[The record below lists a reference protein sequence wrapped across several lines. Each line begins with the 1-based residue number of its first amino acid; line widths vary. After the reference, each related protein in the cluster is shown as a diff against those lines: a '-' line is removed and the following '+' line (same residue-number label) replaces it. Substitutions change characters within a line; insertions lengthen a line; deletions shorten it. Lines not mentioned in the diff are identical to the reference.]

1 MYIQEIMHNTVRSGD
16 NSLEGRFVV
25 ISGNNKG
32 EIFDIFPGKTH
43 IVGRD
48 PSCDICLSGKMVS
61 RKHFSIFQNGDRF
74 LLSDLDSRNGVYVN
88 GEKANKHLLADRDVI
103 RLGQVQLRF
112 DLASELP
119 VIPDDN
125 SAELVEEDEAT
136 STAIYRQKFEVDN
149 FAPGDLVTEE
159 GEVSDEQSRLMNICN
174 LSNKLFT
181 TKSIRGLLGYALES
195 AIELTG
201 AERAS
206 ALLLDTRTQ
215 ELQSVVTR
223 FAGTEYC
230 GQFPVSKTIVME
242 TVRTAESVITGNA
255 SADERFSNGDSVA
268 IDNLSSVMCVPM
280 ITLDSKVIGAIYV
293 DNSSGFEAFN
303 RMHLA
308 VLASIAHQAAVAVER
323 VGLFEDLEKLFIG
336 AIHTLTASIEA
347 KDEYTCGHSE
357 RVTCYSLLIADEMGL
372 DSGMRD
378 VVELAGIMHDVGKIG
393 IPESVLCS
401 AGKLSREEMELMQL
415 HPLKGAEIIQNM
427 PEISAFVSTAKIAE
441 ATRFHHERYDG
452 TGYPDGLKGERIP
465 LVSRILAV
473 ADAFDAI
480 TSNRSY
486 RKGRDAP
493 AAMKI
498 LSACTGIQI
507 DPLVFKAF
515 EEVYRKGKINWLEA
529 VNVHFNLNVKRLRE
543 NTIFIEQRD
552 N

>member
-1 MYIQEIMHNTVRSGD
+1 M
-16 NSLEGRFVV
+16 EGRFVV
-25 ISGNNKG
+25 ISGKNKG
-32 EIFDIFPGKTH
+32 EIFDISPGQTL
-43 IVGRD
+43 IAGRD
-48 PSCDICLSGKMVS
+48 SSCDICLSGKMVS

-74 LLSDLDSRNGVYVN
+74 LLSDLDSRNGVYIN
-88 GEKANKHLLADRDVI
+88 GEKASKHLLEDRDVV
-103 RLGQVQLRF
+103 RLGQLRLRF

-119 VIPDDN
+119 LIPGEN
-125 SAELVEEDEAT
+125 SAELIEEEEAT
-136 STAIYRQKFEVDN
+136 STAIYRQKFDLDN
-149 FAPGDLVTEE
+149 FSPDALSEE
-159 GEVSDEQSRLMNICN
+159 YENVSDEQSRLMNICN

-206 ALLLDTRTQ
+206 ALLLDGRTQ

-223 FAGTEYC
+223 FAGADYC
-230 GQFPVSKTIVME
+230 GQFPISKTIVME
-242 TVRTAESVITGNA
+242 TVRTSESVITGNA
-255 SADERFSNGDSVA
+255 STDERFSDGDSVA
-268 IDNLSSVMCVPM
+268 IENLSSVMCVPM
-280 ITLDSKVIGAIYV
+280 ITLDSKIIGAIYV

-401 AGKLSREEMELMQL
+401 TGRLSREEMEMMQQ
-415 HPLKGAEIIQNM
+415 HPLKGAEIILNM

-441 ATRFHHERYDG
+441 ATRYHHERYDG
-452 TGYPDGLKGERIP
+452 TGYPDGLEGEKIP

-486 RKGRDAP
+486 RKGRGAQT
-493 AAMKI
+493 AMKI
-498 LSACTGIQI
+498 LGACTGIQI
-507 DPLVFKAF
+507 DPVVFKAF

-529 VNVHFNLNVKRLRE
+529 VNVHFNLNVNRLRE
-543 NTIFIEQRD
+543 NTIFVEQEEKKED
-552 N
+552 